1 MKHLFKKKTFTVLT
15 TMFVLG
21 NNLFSI
27 LNAWVI
33 NIILNK
39 LIKEFKLYYF
49 YHGKCRLDSGRQ
61 CDKELSV

>member
-1 MKHLFKKKTFTVLT
+1 
-15 TMFVLG
+15 MFVLG

-33 NIILNK
+33 NNLNK

-49 YHGKCRLDSGRQ
+49 YHGKCPLDSGRQ
-61 CDKELSV
+61 CDQELSV

>member
-1 MKHLFKKKTFTVLT
+1 
-15 TMFVLG
+15 MFVLG

-61 CDKELSV
+61 CDNELSV